1 MKSTYLLLFVN
12 LFVLAL
18 LSKFAVVNGTDGT
31 KGNLTLGLFVS
42 RSGTV
47 VYEGVLPAIDRA
59 LELVNNDSNIL
70 PDYVLGY
77 DNVVDSMV
85 SCA

>member
-1 MKSTYLLLFVN
+1 MKSTYFLLFVN

-18 LSKFAVVNGTDGT
+18 LSKFAVVKGTDGT

-47 VYEGVLPAIDRA
+47 VYEVLPAIDCA